1 MCSRSLR
8 NFVLFSTLSMLCILG
23 KADIHDIYIK
33 NGYKNVHLFHIV
45 QFPFVNG
52 LIEYLNVISH
62 DLLVPMLDFVVSSQ
76 TDLRDLED
84 LIYLEEEL
92 ATTSSV
98 HSEIL
103 RWLNKWL
110 FSY

>member
-1 MCSRSLR
+1 M
-8 NFVLFSTLSMLCILG
+8 FCILG
-23 KADIHDIYIK
+23 KADIQDIYMSH
-33 NGYKNVHLFHIV
+33 GYKNIHLFHIV

-62 DLLVPMLDFVVSSQ
+62 DLLVPMLEFVISSQ

-92 ATTSSV
+92 ATTSNL
-98 HSEIL
+98 HSELL

-110 FSY
+110 FYY